1 MEEHLEDIA
10 SFHKLP
16 DELIILIISYFDQQH
31 QFWSFGFLSQRF
43 LKLMPCKL
51 IKIQVNTSNGES
63 SVQNKISRILKAKE
77 ILESIEQ
84 FVITLTS
91 ANSKDLKDLRPQN
104 RISYTL
110 IITKKHKKDRFIL

>member
-1 MEEHLEDIA
+1 M
-10 SFHKLP
+10 
-16 DELIILIISYFDQQH
+16 IILH
-31 QFWSFGFLSQRF
+31 
-43 LKLMPCKL
+43 LK
-51 IKIQVNTSNGES
+51 E
-63 SVQNKISRILKAKE
+63 E

-110 IITKKHKKDRFIL
+110 IITKDNWKHNA